1 MEAPAPGE
9 PQRWAKHMNKNND
22 IKDTCPICENQYHSN
37 DSVCSFC
44 GYGFKNGLVDD
55 DKLKNYM
62 ALLKSSREWAKEII
76 IKYNF
81 NEFKIKKHGF
91 SSTNP
96 ERGGWSITKTGDF
109 FSETKA
115 TTTTDINLAKAVIAH
130 PNLLS
135 CRNKTEAKKRALE
148 ISRGNAR
155 KNNLV
160 DFEDSLQN
168 YISKNWEELPFGEDW
183 KIYNRSL
190 FSKGKYN
197 TQEIGEIDLLAKHK
211 TMPKWLIIELKKDQ
225 SSDATVGQI
234 LRYMGWV
241 KENLSEENETVEGLI
256 IAGTEDD
263 RIQYAL
269 KCLKN
274 ISLKIYQLKSGK
286 LSLNNPMPI
295 GLASGL
301 EKLTK
306 EEKKE
311 LLKQLIDMRK

>member
-1 MEAPAPGE
+1 
-9 PQRWAKHMNKNND
+9 MNKDSD
-22 IKDTCPICENQYHSN
+22 IKSTCPICENQYHSN
-37 DSVCSFC
+37 DSVCFFC
-44 GYGFKNGLVDD
+44 GYGFKNGVVDD

-62 ALLKSSREWAKEII
+62 ASLKSLRDWSKEII

-91 SSTNP
+91 SSTNR
-96 ERGGWSITKTGDF
+96 ERGGWSITKTGVF

-130 PNLLS
+130 PSLLS
-135 CRNKTEAKKRALE
+135 CRNKTKAKKRAFE
-148 ISRGNAR
+148 TSRGNLR
-155 KNNLV
+155 KGNLV
-160 DFEDSLQN
+160 EFEDSLQS

-183 KIYNRSL
+183 RIYHRTH

-197 TQEIGEIDLLAKHK
+197 TREIGEIDLLAKHK
-211 TMPKWLIIELKKDQ
+211 TMSKWLIIELKKDQ
-225 SSDATVGQI
+225 SSDATVGQL

-241 KENLSEENETVEGLI
+241 KVNLAEENETVEGLI
-256 IAGTEDD
+256 IAGTEDA

-274 ISLKIYQLKSGK
+274 VSLKVYQLKNGE
-286 LSLNNPMPI
+286 LTLNNPMPI
-295 GLASGL
+295 GLESDL

-306 EEKKE
+306 DEREE
-311 LLKQLIDMRK
+311 LLTQLVDMSK

>member
-1 MEAPAPGE
+1 
-9 PQRWAKHMNKNND
+9 MNNNN
-22 IKDTCPICENQYHSN
+22 IEGSCPICENQYHSN
-37 DSVCSFC
+37 GSVCPFC
-44 GYGFKNGLVDD
+44 GYGFKNGLFDD

-62 ALLKSSREWAKEII
+62 ALLKSSKDWVKEII

-96 ERGGWSITKTGDF
+96 ELGGWSITKTGAF
-109 FSETKA
+109 FSETKG

-135 CRNKTEAKKRALE
+135 CRNKTEAKMRASE
-148 ISRGNAR
+148 ISSGDAR

-168 YISKNWEELPFGEDW
+168 YISNNWEEIPFGEDW

-197 TQEIGEIDLLAKHK
+197 TREIGEIDLLAKHK
-211 TMPKWLIIELKKDQ
+211 TMPKWLIIELKKDH
-225 SSDATVGQI
+225 SSDATVGQT

-241 KENLSEENETVEGLI
+241 KENLAEENETVEGLI
-256 IAGTEDD
+256 IAGTADP

-274 ISLKIYQLKSGK
+274 VSLKIYQLKNGK
-286 LSLNNPMPI
+286 LTLNNPRPI
-295 GLASGL
+295 GL

-306 EEKKE
+306 KEIKE
-311 LLKQLIDMRK
+311 LLKQLTDTSE